1 MMLSDSYA
9 FQDVY
14 KFHRLIFVNSA
25 AYAYTVI
32 RVDKHTALCGQNN
45 LGKTSMLN
53 ALKLFLLP
61 HENFKSC
68 NKKFAFKG
76 PAGTYYSTDASY
88 SYYFPEN
95 HSFIILE
102 AENMHGPFCL
112 VLHRGNRPFSYGRMA
127 VPCKYADIQHMFWDL
142 ESPINGGMGAPIEG
156 ISLSGVLSDLRA
168 RGGEAMN
175 DSAIIRQRLFGEQA
189 LNREE
194 GRFCLLPL
202 RNGGTAREIDAWKM
216 LIHLAFDIGAKD
228 NRTLP
233 DTIATII
240 EGDKDRKNAEL
251 SVSLSEI
258 LDDYENLK
266 KEGDRLADIESA
278 RRSWEGFD
286 SQFQLFETKSELI
299 VQSIVDVEHALAERQ
314 SSILDDVKAASE
326 RYQALDVAHSAKR
339 QHHGLVKAEYLKLAG
354 ALSLRHKDLD
364 GVQKQ
369 LFRVSEILRR
379 YPGTTEHEVR
389 ELLSDLSAELTA
401 EIETLTNKVQS
412 AEQLAQAIRNKNS
425 LSHQRDQLRKILDE
439 HVETVLEQ
447 VDRHSASVLSSLNS
461 TLFTKL
467 TPRLNSD
474 QKQAIKEFGCLFQE
488 RGSFISFLSQETS
501 FGFMSFD
508 PTRARKQHEQDLIKL
523 DDDIKDCDDLIRRLN
538 DDSKLTAEQ
547 AKDKAKKLTRERIE
561 TDEEVQLLSRHGYM
575 REQQKALEL
584 EVGEQTVELA
594 KLHESVADAAGELE
608 DLAVQVEHAKEV
620 LGRVRKENEDLRN
633 YLEQIRN
640 VAEITLGFLSI
651 REMKLKARDTFFHPS
666 QIKEISQFA
675 SEVAKSREALQ
686 VALDELLKRN
696 LLGEEG
702 RDFGYHAFHDL
713 SRMRS
718 CRRAF
723 AAMFGTLEGEQ
734 QTYQAKV
741 TAHNSNTSIQI
752 DEIKHARRM
761 IKEFEKEVDDQL
773 SEFSVSDLEAI
784 EIYCV
789 LNPHFEEL
797 LVDIDSINLMTTGLH
812 EKRLYER
819 LRAFCTEFFVNGGR
833 RGTTL
838 DMSLLIDRVGY
849 RYRKRGHD
857 KYTEEDQSN
866 GTTAMIN
873 CRLLSILLRRLLVAN
888 TQICLPLVMDEL
900 SNLSHL
906 NLKAARG
913 IAESEGFVLFG
924 ATPEP
929 TSTIAKV
936 IENYIDLSHF
946 LATDRA
952 YSHLRRVIYTGE
964 SESLRTKKDPADAVA
979 EITAG

>member
-68 NKKFAFKG
+68 DKKFAFKG

-112 VLHRGNRPFSYGRMA
+112 VLHRGSRPFSYGRMA
-127 VPCKYADIQHMFWDL
+127 VPCVYADIQHLFWDL

-156 ISLSGVLSDLRA
+156 ISLPGVLSDLRA

-175 DSAIIRQRLFGEQA
+175 DGAVIRQRLFGQQA
-189 LNREE
+189 LSREE

-202 RNGGTAREIDAWKM
+202 RNGGTAREIEAWKM
-216 LIHLAFDIGAKD
+216 LIHLAFDIAAKD
-228 NRTLP
+228 RRTLP

-251 SVSLSEI
+251 SISLSEI

-278 RRSWEGFD
+278 RKPWERFD
-286 SQFQLFETKSELI
+286 SQFQQFESKSELI
-299 VQSIVDVEHALAERQ
+299 VQNIVDVEHALAERQ
-314 SSILDDVKAASE
+314 TSILDEVKTASDK
-326 RYQALDVAHSAKR
+326 YQSLEDAHSKTQKR
-339 QHHGLVKAEYLKLAG
+339 HGLVKAEYLKLDG
-354 ALSLRHKDLD
+354 ALSLRQKDLEIA
-364 GVQKQ
+364 QKQ
-369 LFRVSEILRR
+369 LFKVSEILRR
-379 YPGTTEHEVR
+379 YPGKTEHEVR
-389 ELLSDLSAELTA
+389 ELLSDLSIELA
-401 EIETLTNKVQS
+401 VEILTLTNKVQS
-412 AEQLAQAIRNKNS
+412 AEQLAQTIRNKNS
-425 LSHQRDQLRKILDE
+425 LTHQREQLRKILDE

-447 VDRHSASVLSSLNS
+447 VDRHSASVLNSLNS
-461 TLFTKL
+461 TLFTNL
-467 TPRLNSD
+467 TPRLNAD
-474 QKQAIKEFGCLFQE
+474 QKQAVKEFGCLFQE
-488 RGSFISFLSQETS
+488 RDSFIIFLGQETS
-501 FGFMSFD
+501 LGFMSFD
-508 PTRARKQHEQDLIKL
+508 PSRARKQREQDLLKL
-523 DDDIKDCDDLIRRLN
+523 DDDIKDCDDLIQRLN

-547 AKDKAKKLTRERIE
+547 AKDKAKKLTREQIE
-561 TDEEVQLLSRHGYM
+561 TDVDVQLLTRHGYI
-575 REQQKALEL
+575 REQQKALEV
-584 EVGEQTVELA
+584 EVAEQKIELA
-594 KLHESVADAAGELE
+594 RLHEGVTDAAGDLE
-608 DLAVQVEHAKEV
+608 SLTIQTVSAKDALA
-620 LGRVRKENEDLRN
+620 RVRKENDDLRS

-640 VAEITLGFLSI
+640 MAEITLGFLSI
-651 REMKLKARDTFFHPS
+651 RQMKLEARDTSFHPN
-666 QIKEISQFA
+666 QINKISEFA
-675 SEVAKSREALQ
+675 SEVAKSRESLQ

-696 LLGEEG
+696 LLDEEG

-713 SRMRS
+713 GRMRS
-718 CRRAF
+718 CRKAF

-734 QTYQAKV
+734 QTYQSKV

-752 DEIKHARRM
+752 DEIRHARRM

-797 LVDIDSINLMTTGLH
+797 LIDIDSINLMTTGLH

-906 NLKAARG
+906 NLKAARS

-929 TSTIAKV
+929 TSTIVKV

-946 LATDRA
+946 IATDKT

-964 SESLRTKKDPADAVA
+964 SESLRTKNEPANETA

>member
-1 MMLSDSYA
+1 MFNDSYA

-25 AYAYTVI
+25 AYAYTAI

-68 NKKFAFKG
+68 DKKFAFKG
-76 PAGTYYSTDASY
+76 PAGTYYSTEASY

-127 VPCKYADIQHMFWDL
+127 APCLYADIQHLFWDL

-156 ISLSGVLSDLRA
+156 ISLAGVLTALKA
-168 RGGEAMN
+168 FGGESMN
-175 DSAIIRQRLFGEQA
+175 DGAVIRQRLFGQQA

-251 SVSLSEI
+251 SISLSEI
-258 LDDYENLK
+258 LDDYEKLK

-278 RRSWEGFD
+278 RRPWESFD
-286 SQFQLFETKSELI
+286 SQFQLFETRSQLI
-299 VQSIVDVEHALAERQ
+299 SQNIIDVEHALVQRQ
-314 SSILDDVKAASE
+314 SNILGEVNAASE
-326 RYQALDVAHSAKR
+326 KYQALDAA
-339 QHHGLVKAEYLKLAG
+339 HGLKGKEHSRVKAEYLELKG
-354 ALSLRHKDLD
+354 KIELREEDIEKAE
-364 GVQKQ
+364 KQ
-369 LFRVSEILRR
+369 LIKVSEILRQ
-379 YPGTTEHEVR
+379 YPGKTEFEVR
-389 ELLSDLSAELTA
+389 ELLSEFSTELA
-401 EIETLTNKVQS
+401 GEVETLTNKAQS

-425 LSHQRDQLRKILDE
+425 LTHQRDLLRKILDE

-447 VDRHSASVLSSLNS
+447 IDRHSASVLNS
-461 TLFTKL
+461 VNSALFISL
-467 TPRLNSD
+467 TPQLNPD
-474 QKQAIKEFGCLFQE
+474 QKQVIKEFGCLFQE
-488 RGSFISFLSQETS
+488 QGSFISFLGQQTS
-501 FGFMSFD
+501 FGFESFD
-508 PTRARKQHEQDLIKL
+508 PSRARRQRQL
-523 DDDIKDCDDLIRRLN
+523 DLIRLNDDIQDCEDLIQRLN

-547 AKDKAKKLTRERIE
+547 AKDKAKKLAREKTE
-561 TDEEVQLLSRHGYM
+561 TDAQIELLNRHSYI
-575 REQQKALEL
+575 REQQHSIQLQLEEQRLEL
-584 EVGEQTVELA
+584 ARHNERVVTTASE
-594 KLHESVADAAGELE
+594 KE
-608 DLAVQVEHAKEV
+608 DLAINLGGAKEK
-620 LGRVRKENEDLRN
+620 LDAVRKEHDDLKH
-633 YLEQIRN
+633 YIEQVKNI
-640 VAEITLGFLSI
+640 AEITIGFLSI
-651 REMKLKARDTFFHPS
+651 RDMKLQARETSFHPN

-675 SEVAKSREALQ
+675 SELAKCREALQ

-696 LLGEEG
+696 LLGEG
-702 RDFGYHAFHDL
+702 GKDFGYQAFHDL

-761 IKEFEKEVDDQL
+761 IKDFEKEIDDQL
-773 SEFSVSDLEAI
+773 SQFSVSDLEAI

-797 LVDIDSINLMTTGLH
+797 LVDIDSINLMTAGLH

-819 LRAFCTEFFVNGGR
+819 LRAFCTEFFVNESR

-838 DMSLLIDRVGY
+838 NMSLLIDRVGY
-849 RYRKRGHD
+849 RYRKRGHE

-906 NLKAARG
+906 NLRAARG
-913 IAESEGFVLFG
+913 IAEAEGFVLFG

-936 IENYIDLSHF
+936 IGNYIDLSHF
-946 LATDRA
+946 LATEKT
-952 YSHLRRVIYTGE
+952 YNNLRRVIYTGE
-964 SESLRTKKDPADAVA
+964 SESLTTKKSVAADTA
-979 EITAG
+979 EVTGG